1 MTPSSRRNSES
12 AAAQVRRYLSAQ
24 PAAHRSALRKIR
36 ATIRATAP
44 RAVEHFSYGIPG
56 FRLNERPLVWYAA
69 FKQHVSLYPVTAAI
83 KRALADA
90 IDGYQT
96 STGTIRLPL
105 DEPIPVALIR
115 KIVKARAREALDSAR
130 ARALDSARA
139 RAAAVKKR

>member
-1 MTPSSRRNSES
+1 MTSSSKPERES
-12 AAAQVRRYLSAQ
+12 AAAQVRRYVAKQ
-24 PAAHRSALRKIR
+24 PAKHRAALRTIR
-36 ATIRATAP
+36 AIIRATAP

-69 FKQHVSLYPVTAAI
+69 FKQHLSLYPVTASI

-105 DEPIPVALIR
+105 DEPMPAALIKR
-115 KIVKARAREALDSAR
+115 IVKMRAREA
-130 ARALDSARA
+130 
-139 RAAAVKKR
+139 RAAAAGKR

>member
-1 MTPSSRRNSES
+1 MTSSSKRTSQS
-12 AAAQVRRYLSAQ
+12 AAAQVRRYLAAQ
-24 PAAHRSALRKIR
+24 PATHRAALRKIR

-56 FRLNERPLVWYAA
+56 FRLNDRPLVWYAA
-69 FKQHVSLYPVTAAI
+69 FKQHVSLYPVTASI

-105 DEPIPVALIR
+105 DQPMPVTLIR
-115 KIVKARAREALDSAR
+115 KIVKARTREALDFAR
-130 ARALDSARA
+130 GRV
-139 RAAAVKKR
+139 AAGTR

>member
-1 MTPSSRRNSES
+1 MTASSKRRTES
-12 AAAQVRRYLSAQ
+12 AAAQVQRYISAQ
-24 PAAHRSALRKIR
+24 PAKHRSALRRIR

-56 FRLNERPLVWYAA
+56 FRLNDRPLVWYAA
-69 FKQHVSLYPVTAAI
+69 FKQHVSLYPVTASI

-105 DEPIPVALIR
+105 DEPIPVTLIR
-115 KIVKARAREALDSAR
+115 KIVRSRAREALDSAR
-130 ARALDSARA
+130 ARTSA
-139 RAAAVKKR
+139 VGKR

>member
-1 MTPSSRRNSES
+1 MTSASTRNSES
-12 AAAQVRRYLSAQ
+12 AVAQVRRYISAQ
-24 PAAHRSALRKIR
+24 AATHRTALRKIR
-36 ATIRATAP
+36 ATIRASAP

-56 FRLNERPLVWYAA
+56 FRLNDRPLVWYAA
-69 FKQHVSLYPVTAAI
+69 FKRHVSLYPVTASI

-105 DEPIPVALIR
+105 DEPIPVGLIR

-130 ARALDSARA
+130 ARSTAAR
-139 RAAAVKKR
+139 KR